1 MLQAFNPALKHLEG
15 KSLADIAKERGA
27 TDGLDLLLD
36 LALEDNLQMRFV
48 VAMLNNNMER
58 VGRLINDPR
67 TMIALSDGGAHVD
80 QICDVGYCT
89 YLLGH
94 WVREQGVMSLEHAVK
109 RITSEPAD
117 FFGIKGRG
125 RVAAGCVA
133 DLAIFDDHT
142 VGSTERAKL
151 RNDLPGGAQRLVM
164 EARGIE
170 HTIVNGVPVY
180 ENGKFTGAL
189 PGTVLRS

>member
-1 MLQAFNPALKHLEG
+1 MNDDVFPRIESLSRNPA
-15 KSLADIAKERGA
+15 
-27 TDGLDLLLD
+27 
-36 LALEDNLQMRFV
+36 
-48 VAMLNNNMER
+48 
-58 VGRLINDPR
+58 
-67 TMIALSDGGAHVD
+67 AHVD

-133 DLAIFDDHT
+133 DLAIFDYHT

-170 HTIVNGVPVY
+170 HTIVNGVLVY
-180 ENGKFTGAL
+180 ENAKYTGAL